1 MTTLA
6 EKIAVMQAFE
16 RGERVQC
23 KRKDDKSWHDIDGAV
38 WDWSWYEYRIAPRQI
53 DLVEVLEALRLN
65 IEGEQ
70 QSLAEVAGHTWGA
83 IIERAKGLQG
93 LAVTACEPPA
103 APEVTVKPLVWE
115 ERSDILG
122 LHNAKGADGYWY
134 NVKQRASNAFTY
146 EGHPSDM
153 PYSIRVECDS
163 IEAAKAAAQAD
174 YEARILS
181 ALEV

>member
-16 RGERVQC
+16 RGEKVEVLNPYT
-23 KRKDDKSWHDIDGAV
+23 KKWESDDSPSWGWCQV
-38 WDWSWYEYRIAPRQI
+38 EYRIAPEPI

-70 QSLAEVAGHTWGA
+70 QSLAKAAGHAWA
-83 IIERAKGLQG
+83 DIIERAKELQG

-103 APEVTVKPLVWE
+103 APKVKVKKLVWGNSSE
-115 ERSDILG
+115 GWIFARADKDEYRVLLFDGRYSMFTPMGGAVTFDTLSD
-122 LHNAKGADGYWY
+122 AK
-134 NVKQRASNAFTY
+134 F
-146 EGHPSDM
+146 
-153 PYSIRVECDS
+153 
-163 IEAAKAAAQAD
+163 AAQCD
-174 YEARILS
+174 FEARILS

>member
-16 RGERVQC
+16 RGEKVE
-23 KRKDDKSWHDIDGAV
+23 DKHKGGGTWAECGSPT
-38 WDWSWYEYRIAPRQI
+38 WDWFLFEYRIAPKKI

-70 QSLAEVAGHTWGA
+70 QSLAKAAGHAWAA
-83 IIERAKGLQG
+83 IIERAKELQG

-103 APEVTVKPLVWE
+103 APKVKVKKLVWDNSSE
-115 ERSDILG
+115 GWIFAR
-122 LHNAKGADGYWY
+122 ADKDEYRIAVFDGRYSM
-134 NVKQRASNAFTY
+134 VTPMGGAFTFDTL
-146 EGHPSDM
+146 SD
-153 PYSIRVECDS
+153 
-163 IEAAKAAAQAD
+163 AKFAAQCD
-174 YEARILS
+174 FEARILE

>member
-16 RGERVQC
+16 RGERVEAKHKAGGTWTEC
-23 KRKDDKSWHDIDGAV
+23 GIPI
-38 WDWSWYEYRIAPRQI
+38 WDWFRFEYRIAQKPI

-70 QSLAEVAGHTWGA
+70 QSLAKAAGHAWAA
-83 IIERAKGLQG
+83 IIERAKELQG

-103 APEVTVKPLVWE
+103 TPAVKVKPLEWRDSFGVLRAE
-115 ERSDILG
+115 TPFGDYKVAGKVLHRLG
-122 LHNAKGADGYWY
+122 
-134 NVKQRASNAFTY
+134 S
-146 EGHPSDM
+146 PSGQTVCGN
-153 PYSIRVECDS
+153 SVE
-163 IEAAKAAAQAD
+163 AQAAAQCD
-174 YEARILS
+174 FEARILS

>member
-70 QSLAEVAGHTWGA
+70 QSLAKAAGHAWA
-83 IIERAKGLQG
+83 DIIERAKELQG

-103 APEVTVKPLVWE
+103 APKVKVKKLVWDNSSE
-115 ERSDILG
+115 GWIFAR
-122 LHNAKGADGYWY
+122 ADKDEYRIAVFDGRYSM
-134 NVKQRASNAFTY
+134 VTPMGGAFTFDTL
-146 EGHPSDM
+146 SD
-153 PYSIRVECDS
+153 
-163 IEAAKAAAQAD
+163 AKFAAQAE
-174 YEARILS
+174 YESRILS